1 MCGVYSQLVAT
12 LHQAQMTAVRV
23 AAPINIER
31 FDNLSTWDIFQVP
44 KVEEVMGID
53 HVARMTV
60 ALPVTCVGPLD
71 PINVLVNISP
81 NPDYPK
87 ARKIRVS
94 RIQVSIEEVLSFKPT
109 HGCEPIIKRKRI
121 LRNELECAGVKLDV
135 FTPFLTKTANFKEYW
150 NRKRN
155 PHSIPLQGSP
165 KYQSRNRRFF
175 ST

>member
-1 MCGVYSQLVAT
+1 MKHHSTLPTYPNIQMPRLVWASYHETDIDGSQLVAT
-12 LHQAQMTAVRV
+12 LHQAQMAAVRV

-94 RIQVSIEEVLSFKPT
+94 RIQVVSLVFEGLY
-109 HGCEPIIKRKRI
+109 
-121 LRNELECAGVKLDV
+121 LD
-135 FTPFLTKTANFKEYW
+135 LY
-150 NRKRN
+150 
-155 PHSIPLQGSP
+155 
-165 KYQSRNRRFF
+165 
-175 ST
+175 

>member
-1 MCGVYSQLVAT
+1 MA
-12 LHQAQMTAVRV
+12 AARV

-94 RIQVSIEEVLSFKPT
+94 RIQVLLQCFPRKLTRKVSIEEVLSFKPT

-121 LRNELECAGVKLDV
+121 LRNELDCAGVKLDV
-135 FTPFLTKTANFKEYW
+135 FTPFLTKTANF
-150 NRKRN
+150 
-155 PHSIPLQGSP
+155 
-165 KYQSRNRRFF
+165 
-175 ST
+175 